1 MQTKNYGKIKVLSL
15 RWTKIIASE
24 YFGIF
29 SFAFLTAIAAQIT
42 IPVKPVPFTLQTMIV
57 VLAGAMLGA
66 KKGAYSQLL
75 YLAAGAIGLPVFAA
89 LPESGL
95 GIARFLSP
103 TGGFLLAFPLA
114 AFATG
119 LLVEKYKNYFA
130 VVASMFLGEVIVM
143 FSGSLFLNTFFIHN
157 FSETIKVAAAI
168 FSIWTVIKVFTAAAV
183 YFGLTKSKDK

>member
-1 MQTKNYGKIKVLSL
+1 MQTKYNGKTKALSFP
-15 RWTKIIASE
+15 WIKIIASE
-24 YFGIF
+24 YFGIV

-42 IPVKPVPFTLQTMIV
+42 IPIKPVPFTLQTMTV

-75 YLAAGAIGLPVFAA
+75 YLAAGAIGLPVFAV
-89 LPESGL
+89 LPESGF
-95 GIARFLSP
+95 GIARFFST

-130 VVASMFLGEVIVM
+130 VVSSMFLGEVIIIL
-143 FSGSLFLNTFFIHN
+143 SGTIFLNAFFIHN
-157 FSETIKVAAAI
+157 FSETFKVAAAI
-168 FSIWTVIKVFTAAAV
+168 FSVWTAVKVFTAAAI
-183 YFGLTKSKDK
+183 YFGLKKAKAE